1 MTPNHE
7 SLELLAQQFWTRT
20 GLPESFPRP
29 IERAV
34 SRSLPLTI
42 VKLPEVTVRR
52 IEQYLAQR
60 GLCGPLPRDDRDMM
74 GCLFAYRG
82 HGIIFVCGAD
92 DPSEQR
98 FTIAHDAAHFI
109 MDYLGPRET
118 IVRELGDG
126 LLDVLDGRRPAT
138 VAERSMALLRR
149 VQLGPHIHILPRRPW
164 HAGAS
169 TNDAS
174 FESQHIQ
181 TAEDRADALGLEL
194 VAPRQSVYQMVTQ
207 FAADYPRPEHQ
218 CDLLGAYFGLPP
230 HVFMALLSQLRPK
243 RAPSFLELA
252 AAKLGKRIP
261 MRPSH
266 GAARPFDTGQ
276 GGHHET

>member
-7 SLELLAQQFWTRT
+7 SLEVLARQFWTRT

-42 VKLPEVTVRR
+42 VKLPEVTVRH
-52 IEQYLAQR
+52 IEQYLMQR

-109 MDYLGPRET
+109 MDYLAPRKT
-118 IVRELGDG
+118 IVRELGDRV
-126 LLDVLDGRRPAT
+126 LDVLDGRRPPT
-138 VAERSMALLRR
+138 INERAMALLRR
-149 VQLGPHIHILPRRPW
+149 VQLGPHIHILPRKMW
-164 HAGAS
+164 HACGS
-169 TNDAS
+169 SEVS
-174 FESQHIQ
+174 FESQLVQ
-181 TAEDRADALGLEL
+181 SAEDSADALGLEL
-194 VAPRQSVYQMVTQ
+194 VAPRQFVCQMVTQ
-207 FAADYPRPEHQ
+207 FAADYPQPEHR

-230 HVFMALLSQLRPK
+230 HVFMVLLRRLRPE
-243 RAPSFLELA
+243 RAPSFLEVA

-261 MRPSH
+261 IRPH
-266 GAARPFDTGQ
+266 YGAATPFDTGQ